1 MTKLLIIIFVLL
13 LTACSEQLP
22 KVEEMFGSDN
32 TIDVITW
39 NIENFPKDNQT
50 INYVSKIINDMN
62 IDIIAL
68 QEIENQQDF
77 NSLINRL
84 SDDWVGYRASS
95 ENGWG
100 QLSYLI
106 NQRNLEITEPPYII
120 LDQYEYYFAYR
131 PPYVVQVKF
140 DDEEFIIINVHFKC
154 CGNGTLE
161 DDDWDE
167 EFRRLKSNEYLKHYI
182 DENFNNQNVIILGD
196 FNDDI
201 AENSSNNIF
210 MNFINDIEDYYF
222 SDMYIAEGSSAD
234 WSFPSWPSH
243 LDHILITNELL
254 HPNLEVQTLKLEH
267 YIAGGWGA
275 YHTYISDH
283 RPVGISLP

>member
-1 MTKLLIIIFVLL
+1 MIKLLINVFVLL
-13 LTACSEQLP
+13 LIACSEQLP
-22 KVEEMFGSDN
+22 KVEEMFGNDN

-131 PPYVVQVKF
+131 PPYVVKVKF

-167 EFRRLKSNEYLKHYI
+167 EFRRLKSNEYLKDYI
-182 DENFNNQNVIILGD
+182 DNNFNNQKVIVLGD

-201 AENSSNNIF
+201 AEDSPNNIF
-210 MNFINDIEDYYF
+210 MNFISDIENYYF
-222 SDMYIAEGSSAD
+222 SDMYIAEGSSSD

>member
-1 MTKLLIIIFVLL
+1 MIKLLINVFVLL

-22 KVEEMFGSDN
+22 KVEEMFGNDN

-100 QLSYLI
+100 QLAYLI
-106 NQRNLEITEPPYII
+106 NKRNLEIIEPPYII
-120 LDQYEYYFAYR
+120 LDQYEDYFAYR

-161 DDDWDE
+161 DDVWDE
-167 EFRRLKSNEYLKHYI
+167 EFRRLKSNEHLKDYI
-182 DENFNNQNVIILGD
+182 DNNFNDQKVIILGD

-201 AENSSNNIF
+201 AEDSPNNIF
-210 MNFINDIEDYYF
+210 MNFINDIENYYF
-222 SDMYIAEGSSAD
+222 SDMYIAEGSSSD